1 MSTPFGDNP
10 YAPPKDL
17 GPNPPAWGPGPGGP
31 FRYQYLRAMQ
41 YVFENPNYMNNLLFC
56 GLCALIPVIGSLMVL
71 GYMCLVMED
80 LIATQGTRYRD
91 FEFGKLGDY
100 LGRCLHPFLVS
111 LVGGLV
117 VGGAIFVVYIGG
129 IMMVA
134 LASGGAGEEGG
145 GIVAVIL
152 MPILF
157 IAVITLQILGQCMLT
172 PMGIRAALTQDI
184 GEGFRFAWA
193 WDFFQRT
200 KLEMILTAFF
210 LILSAMVAE
219 FVGLLMCCVGILFTM
234 MVVAY
239 GQAFFAYQLYQ
250 LYLSRGGQPV
260 QIKAHAYK

>member
-10 YAPPKDL
+10 YAPPKDF
-17 GPNPPAWGPGPGGP
+17 GPNPQGWAPGPAGP

-41 YVFENPNYMNNLLFC
+41 YVFDSPNGMNNLLFC

-80 LIATQGTRYRD
+80 LIASQGTRYRD

-111 LVGGLV
+111 LVGSLALAV
-117 VGGAIFVVYIGG
+117 VIFVVYGAGMLI
-129 IMMVA
+129 IA
-134 LASGGAGEEGG
+134 AAAGAGENAGG
-145 GIVAVIL
+145 VVALIV

-157 IAVITLQILGQCMLT
+157 ITVLTLQILGQGIIT
-172 PMGIRAALTQDI
+172 PMCIRAALTQDI
-184 GEGFRFAWA
+184 GEGFRIAWA

-210 LILSAMVAE
+210 LFLSAVAAE
-219 FVGLLMCCVGILFTM
+219 IVGLLMCCVGILFTM
-234 MVVAY
+234 MIVAY

-250 LYLSRGGQPV
+250 LYLSRGGEPV
-260 QIKAHAYK
+260 QIKAHSYK